1 MNAYKL
7 VEVIWLD
14 AEEHG
19 DIGWNDLKSMKLYAK
34 KPCPL
39 MCTVGYVL
47 YEDEHHISVVSTYGS
62 DECSRVE
69 KIPTE
74 FVKEIKVIRE
84 NKPRSKSVRKKGK

>member
-34 KPCPL
+34 KPCPV
-39 MCTVGYVL
+39 MHTVGYVL
-47 YEDEHHISVVSTYGS
+47 HQSDTHIAVASTVGT
-62 DECSRVE
+62 DDCSRVE
-69 KIPTE
+69 KIPAE
-74 FVKEIKVIRE
+74 FIKEIKVIRE
-84 NKPRSKSVRKKGK
+84 EKPRAKSARKKGK

>member
-1 MNAYKL
+1 MDYKL
-7 VEVIWLD
+7 VEVIWID

-19 DIGWNDLKSMKLYAK
+19 DVGWNDLKSMKAYAK
-34 KPCPL
+34 KPCPV
-39 MCTVGYVL
+39 MYTVGYVL
-47 YEDEHHISVVSTYGS
+47 HQSEEHIAVISTVGT

-84 NKPRSKSVRKKGK
+84 EKPRTRSVKKKGK